1 MGKRALAMLLALMM
15 LVSLVPV
22 QVFAEEPEV
31 PSQEIVEEII
41 PEESDEDLIAE
52 PEEGDGQDEQITS
65 EDDVLVPGHAQP
77 YHQDQHRLY
86 GGFRWTHGCERL

>member
-41 PEESDEDLIAE
+41 PE
-52 PEEGDGQDEQITS
+52 
-65 EDDVLVPGHAQP
+65 
-77 YHQDQHRLY
+77 
-86 GGFRWTHGCERL
+86 